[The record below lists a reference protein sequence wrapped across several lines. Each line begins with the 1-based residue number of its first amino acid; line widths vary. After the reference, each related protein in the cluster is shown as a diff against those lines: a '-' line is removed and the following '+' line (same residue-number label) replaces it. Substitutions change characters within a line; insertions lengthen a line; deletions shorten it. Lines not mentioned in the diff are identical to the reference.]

1 MTNFLIQCPFNRIL
15 HRVLDPLE
23 FMCGIIGY
31 VGKASA
37 APILLEGLR
46 RLEYRGYDSSG
57 MAVMDVGNVL
67 ATRKKSGRI
76 ANLKALIA
84 ESPVSGSCGI
94 SHTRWAT
101 HGEATDANAH
111 PHLDASGRLALVH
124 NGVIE
129 NYQTIKRRLL
139 EEGHVFLSQT
149 DSEVLAHLIGRV
161 YDAITG
167 ADPRRRLVASVREAL
182 KQVSGTYGIAVM
194 HADAPGFIVG
204 ARLGSP
210 LIVGLGKGENFLA
223 SDVSAI
229 VSHTTN
235 VVYLQDRD
243 LVYLT
248 EDEFTVENVDGDE
261 SVYEV
266 SKIDFTPEQ
275 AEIGDFPHYM
285 LKEIFEQPTSI
296 QNAFRGRL
304 NDDHASAVLG
314 GLGLTPREL
323 RDVERIV
330 LCGCGTASHAAMV
343 GEYMIEHLARI
354 PTEVEIASEFRYR
367 NPPLDKNTLV
377 FVISQSGET
386 IDTLSALREGQRKGH
401 RVLGVVN
408 SVGSTIARESDGG
421 SYLHSGP
428 EIGVAA
434 TKSFT
439 SQVTVLALLALLLG
453 RMRHLSIDDGQR
465 LLREIRE
472 LPGKVE
478 RILEQSDYIR
488 EIALKYIDAPGMLF
502 LGRQFN
508 YPTALEGA
516 LKMKEISYIF
526 ASGHAAAELKHGV
539 IALVSP
545 EVPSVFIMP
554 KDAVYEK
561 NVSTVEEVKARRGP
575 VIAVTTQGHTD
586 LERIADDVIY
596 IPEVHECLS
605 PILAVIPLQL
615 LSYHFA
621 VARGC
626 DVDKPRNLA
635 KSVTVE

>member
-1 MTNFLIQCPFNRIL
+1 
-15 HRVLDPLE
+15 
-23 FMCGIIGY
+23 MCGIIGY
-31 VGKASA
+31 VGRASA
-37 APILLEGLR
+37 APILVDGLK

-57 MAVMDVGNVL
+57 LAVMNGSHSISI
-67 ATRKKSGRI
+67 RKKSGRLV
-76 ANLKALIA
+76 NLKTLLT
-84 ESPVSGSCGI
+84 ESPVVGDCGI

-101 HGEATDANAH
+101 HGEPSDANAH
-111 PHLDASGRLALVH
+111 PHLDQSGRLALVH

-129 NYQTIKRRLL
+129 NYQILKDHLL
-139 EEGHVFLSQT
+139 KEGHVFLSQT
-149 DSEVLAHLIGRV
+149 DSEVLAHLMGRA
-161 YDAITG
+161 YDSSRET
-167 ADPRRRLVASVREAL
+167 DPRKRLVAAVREAL
-182 KQVSGTYGIAVM
+182 KQVTGTYGIAVM
-194 HADAPGFIVG
+194 HADAPQFLVG

-210 LIVGLGKGENFLA
+210 LVVGLGKGEHFLA

-229 VSHTTN
+229 VSHTTSAI
-235 VVYLQDRD
+235 YLQDRD
-243 LVYLT
+243 LVFMT
-248 EDEFTVENVDGDE
+248 AQDFTVENVNGDQAA
-261 SVYEV
+261 YEV
-266 SKIDFTPEQ
+266 SEVEFTAEQ
-275 AEIGDFPHYM
+275 AEKGKYPHYM
-285 LKEIFEQPTSI
+285 LKEIFEQPVSI

-304 NDDHASAVLG
+304 IDDQASAILG

-323 RDVERIV
+323 RDIERIV

-367 NPPLDKNTLV
+367 NPPLDKNTLA

-386 IDTLSALREGQRKGH
+386 IDTLAAMREGQRKGY
-401 RVLGVVN
+401 RVLGIVN
-408 SVGSTIARESDGG
+408 SVASTIARESDGG

-453 RMRHLSIDDGQR
+453 RMRHLSVDYGQR
-465 LLREIRE
+465 LLKEIRE
-472 LPGKVE
+472 LPAKVE
-478 RILEQSDYIR
+478 RILEQSDYIK
-488 EIALKYIDAPGMLF
+488 EIALKYIDAQGMLF

-539 IALVSP
+539 IALVS
-545 EVPSVFIMP
+545 EAVPSVFIMP
-554 KDAVYEK
+554 RDSVYDK
-561 NVSTVEEVKARRGP
+561 NVSTLEEVKARKGP
-575 VIAVTTQGHTD
+575 VIAITTEGRTD

-596 IPEVHECLS
+596 IPEVTECLS
-605 PILAVIPLQL
+605 PILSVIPLQL

>member
-1 MTNFLIQCPFNRIL
+1 
-15 HRVLDPLE
+15 
-23 FMCGIIGY
+23 MCGIVGY

-37 APILLEGLR
+37 APILLDGLK

-57 MAVMDVGNVL
+57 MAVMDGDS
-67 ATRKKSGRI
+67 AIETRKRSGRI
-76 ANLKALIA
+76 ANLKALVA
-84 ESPVSGSCGI
+84 ESPVQGGCGI

-101 HGEATDANAH
+101 HGEPTDANAH
-111 PHLDASGRLALVH
+111 PHSDRSGRLALVH

-129 NYQTIKRRLL
+129 NYQTIKSHLADL
-139 EEGHVFLSQT
+139 GHVFKSQT
-149 DSEVLAHLIGRV
+149 DSEVLAHLIGRI
-161 YDAITG
+161 YDSTEG
-167 ADPRRRLVASVREAL
+167 DDPRAKLVAAVREAL
-182 KQVSGTYGIAVM
+182 QQVAGTYGIAAM
-194 HADAPGFIVG
+194 HADAPGFLVG

-210 LIVGLGKGENFLA
+210 LVVGLGKGENFLA

-235 VVYLQDRD
+235 AIYLQDRD

-248 EDEFTVENVDGDE
+248 AEEFTVENFDGDE
-261 SVYEV
+261 SAYEV
-266 SKIDFTPEQ
+266 SKVDFTPEQ
-275 AEIGDFPHYM
+275 AEKGDFPHYM

-304 NDDHASAVLG
+304 VDDQASALLG

-386 IDTLSALREGQRKGH
+386 IDTLAALREGQRKGH

-453 RMRHLSIDDGQR
+453 RMRHLSVDYGQR

-478 RILEQSDYIR
+478 CILEQSEYIR
-488 EIALKYIDAPGMLF
+488 QIALKYIDAPGMLF

-526 ASGHAAAELKHGV
+526 ASGHAAAELKHGI

-561 NVSTVEEVKARRGP
+561 NVSTVEEVKARKGP

-605 PILAVIPLQL
+605 PILSVIPLQL

-621 VARGC
+621 VERGC